1 MKEVIQS
8 ALYLSGNKREL
19 FNDIAPH
26 LEVAGRRA
34 LIEPFAGTA
43 TVALNCEDR
52 LMFGEYYLNDIQ
64 TEMVKLHQSLTDVDW
79 IIKTYEENKKY
90 EDSREAFDQLK
101 KDFNSNIKR
110 MDLLYLIMM
119 RSHSNSIR
127 FNKKGECNITHGKRE
142 RFDIERMLK
151 HHHLSKDFFWYN
163 LSFANFMRKM
173 LKRFDDMEGMVV
185 YIDPPYTTTTT
196 HYTDAWTV
204 QQDEILL
211 SLMDTMRM
219 RGAKIVYSNV
229 FHNRGKTNQWLIDW
243 CEAHKEDYDVYYMD
257 RDYSNCSSFKSTD
270 PTVEVLIVSKE
281 K

>member
-1 MKEVIQS
+1 MEVVQS

-19 FNDIAPH
+19 FEAIVPH
-26 LEVAGRRA
+26 LKGRKT

-43 TVALNCEDR
+43 TVALNCKERGLFEEFHMNDLLTQMVDLHKA
-52 LMFGEYYLNDIQ
+52 LMNNQWI
-64 TEMVKLHQSLTDVDW
+64 VD
-79 IIKTYEENKKY
+79 TYEVNKEYENT
-90 EDSREAFDQLK
+90 REAFDRLK
-101 KDFNSNIKR
+101 EDFNKDITR

-127 FNKKGECNITHGKRE
+127 FNKSGGCNITHGKRE
-142 RFDIERMLK
+142 RFDMQRMF
-151 HHHLSKDFFWYN
+151 HHNRLSSGFKWYN

-173 LKRFDDMEGMVV
+173 LKKFDDMSEVIV
-185 YIDPPYTTTTT
+185 YLDPPYTTTTT
-196 HYTDAWTV
+196 HYTDAWSI

-211 SLMDTMRM
+211 LLMDQMRQK
-219 RGAKIVYSNV
+219 GAKIVYSNV

-243 CEAHKEDYDVYYMD
+243 CERNKEDYDVHYMD
-257 RDYSNCSSFKSTD
+257 RDYSNCSSFKSSD